1 MLNPQIN
8 FNMKATKSIIMT
20 SKTIAAIVIAMMLG
34 MLVSSCIACDSTE
47 DFAQR
52 DQNGFRSSKRW
63 GGVTE
68 KSLDLKDFTGIETL
82 SSADI
87 IYTQG
92 DEFKVTV
99 KGNEKAIEAYDIEV
113 SKKGI
118 LTAKSHDPNQSA
130 PTILV
135 CVTAPTLNT
144 IDLTG
149 SGDIDIRESV
159 NFEGLSIKNVGSGDI
174 YIHDITCK
182 SLNTKSTGSGDIK
195 FGKLSTEE
203 ITSSTLGSGD
213 IDFKKAECTGK
224 VILQTLGSGDID
236 GRFKAEKVFATS
248 HGSGDIDID
257 IDCKEVEIES
267 KGSGEVEV
275 EGYTDVLYRH
285 TQGLGLT
292 TTKELHAKEIKELPL

>member
-159 NFEGLSIKNVGSGDI
+159 NFEGLSIKNAGSGDI

-182 SLNTKSTGSGDIK
+182 TLNTKSTGSGDIK
-195 FGKLSTEE
+195 FGKLMTEE
-203 ITSSTLGSGD
+203 INGSTAGSGD
-213 IDFKKAECTGK
+213 IDFKQAECKGD
-224 VILQTLGSGDID
+224 VFLITLGSGDID
-236 GRFKAEKVFATS
+236 GKFKAEGISAQS
-248 HGSGDIDID
+248 LGSGDIDINV
-257 IDCKEVEIES
+257 DCKEIDIES
-267 KGSGEVEV
+267 SGSGEVEV
-275 EGYTDVLYRH
+275 EGHTDVLYRH

-292 TTKELHAKEIKELPL
+292 TTKELHAKEELPL